1 MSGIVGSFFNH
12 RGSGIVAKL
21 GSDGHSFNS
30 GGAGVKALTETSAG
44 FAVGD
49 ITGADALAE
58 EPASD
63 DEMVIS
69 DGGTLKRLDMAHMMC
84 RPAFYAG
91 RQVAATTGDSW
102 TVQSLTSERFDTDG
116 CYDHSSTFRFTPVIP
131 GMYFLAG
138 GIAWNTASDFD
149 KGEIAIY
156 ENGSDEVAYGSFA
169 NRDDNILLCSTIM
182 NTVDA
187 DDYFDLRLI
196 AGESSA
202 AQAGGMAKQF
212 FYGFRLLGGGN

>member
-1 MSGIVGSFFNH
+1 MSGIVGSFINH
-12 RGSGIVAKL
+12 RGSGIIAKL

-58 EPASD
+58 EPAST

-84 RPAFYAG
+84 RPAFYAD
-91 RQVAATTGDSW
+91 RQTAQTIGTSFEVVD
-102 TVQSLTSERFDTDG
+102 LNSERFDTDA
-116 CYDHSSTFRFTPVIP
+116 CFNTTTFQFTPVIP
-131 GMYFLAG
+131 GMYYLSAG
-138 GIAWNTASDFD
+138 ITWKTTSDFD

-156 ENGSDEVAYGSFA
+156 ENGSDVVAYA
-169 NRDDNILLCSTIM
+169 NSPNRNYNTSICSTII
-182 NTVDA
+182 NSVDS
-187 DDYFDLRLI
+187 DDYFDLR
-196 AGESSA
+196 AVNESGDLDIS
-202 AQAGGMAKQF
+202 GGVPKIWMF
-212 FYGFRLLGGGN
+212 GFRLLGGGT